1 MSSQHIIQLDLFIQ
15 VAGTCLE
22 APDRMVALTT
32 ASSPWPTDGIS
43 GNFLSC
49 VLDDTVVANVPMYD
63 WKAFTRVSFLGRWLC
78 CKQREVSN
86 LLKQFLFSIRSDNF
100 FVEKVFSSSAERDGV
115 RERERERI
123 SVAQCSWNANTE
135 LEQSITILLQ
145 KGTFFLSLERASKKD
160 NVVVFLLISQSENIS
175 VRLKQFVLRDQLN
188 TNFI

>member
-1 MSSQHIIQLDLFIQ
+1 M
-15 VAGTCLE
+15 
-22 APDRMVALTT
+22 
-32 ASSPWPTDGIS
+32 
-43 GNFLSC
+43 
-49 VLDDTVVANVPMYD
+49 
-63 WKAFTRVSFLGRWLC
+63 
-78 CKQREVSN
+78 SN

-115 RERERERI
+115 RERERERERERI

>member
-1 MSSQHIIQLDLFIQ
+1 MAVLQRERGVQFIEAIFVLHSLRQLF
-15 VAGTCLE
+15 C
-22 APDRMVALTT
+22 R
-32 ASSPWPTDGIS
+32 
-43 GNFLSC
+43 
-49 VLDDTVVANVPMYD
+49 
-63 WKAFTRVSFLGRWLC
+63 KSFLLIRRTRW
-78 CKQREVSN
+78 S
-86 LLKQFLFSIRSDNF
+86 
-100 FVEKVFSSSAERDGV
+100 
-115 RERERERI
+115 ERERERI

>member
-1 MSSQHIIQLDLFIQ
+1 M
-15 VAGTCLE
+15 
-22 APDRMVALTT
+22 
-32 ASSPWPTDGIS
+32 
-43 GNFLSC
+43 
-49 VLDDTVVANVPMYD
+49 
-63 WKAFTRVSFLGRWLC
+63 
-78 CKQREVSN
+78 
-86 LLKQFLFSIRSDNF
+86 KQFLFSIRSDNF

-115 RERERERI
+115 RERERERERI

-160 NVVVFLLISQSENIS
+160 NVVVFILIYQSENIS